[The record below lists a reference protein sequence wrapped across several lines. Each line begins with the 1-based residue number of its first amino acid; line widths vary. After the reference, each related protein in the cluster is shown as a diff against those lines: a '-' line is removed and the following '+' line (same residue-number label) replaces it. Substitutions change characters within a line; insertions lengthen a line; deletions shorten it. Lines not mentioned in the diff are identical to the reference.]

1 MTYSKVAYDLPV
13 VATEVILSFLL
24 PIALVD
30 LLRDE
35 ARCVITDKV
44 GYDRADLRASVRS
57 GC

>member
-1 MTYSKVAYDLPV
+1 MTCSKVAYYLPV

-35 ARCVITDKV
+35 ARCVIID
-44 GYDRADLRASVRS
+44 YDRAD
-57 GC
+57 